1 MSIQE
6 KKTSK
11 GNSFAIVKFSDSSG
25 VFELFIFSELLDQH
39 RNNLIEGQSFLLTVI
54 KDKKNQENRFKRIS
68 LRKIVNVN
76 DLVNKNYKEVYIEI
90 DKSENI
96 KKLSETINEKCSSK
110 IQIFIKETNKQY
122 LFELKDKRK
131 FNFETLKNLNKEQY
145 IKKIRV

>member
-54 KDKKNQENRFKRIS
+54 KDKKNQADLHTADWTF
-68 LRKIVNVN
+68 NV
-76 DLVNKNYKEVYIEI
+76 
-90 DKSENI
+90 
-96 KKLSETINEKCSSK
+96 
-110 IQIFIKETNKQY
+110 
-122 LFELKDKRK
+122 
-131 FNFETLKNLNKEQY
+131 FN
-145 IKKIRV
+145 V